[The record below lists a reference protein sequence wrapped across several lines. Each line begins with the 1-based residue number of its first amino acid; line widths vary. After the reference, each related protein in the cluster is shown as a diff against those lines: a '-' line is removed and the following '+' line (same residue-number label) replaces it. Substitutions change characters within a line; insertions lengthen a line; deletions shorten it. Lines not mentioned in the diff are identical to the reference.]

1 MNKTDFLWVE
11 KYRPQTIEDCI
22 LPDSAKQMFQ
32 EFLNKKEIPNLLL
45 SGPPGIGK
53 TTVAKALC
61 HELGVDYYV
70 INGSDEGRF
79 LDTVRNQAKNF
90 ASTVSL
96 SASDAKHKVI
106 IIDEAD
112 NTTHDVQLLLRANI
126 EAFYNNCRFIFTCNY
141 KNKII
146 EPLHSRCACVDFS
159 ITGKQKPAIA
169 AKFFGRIQQ
178 ILDTEGVE
186 YDNKVLVELINKHFP
201 DWRRVLNECQR
212 YSASG
217 KIDSAILTEFSDVN
231 TNTLVKYLKEK
242 NFSEVRKWCVNNLD
256 NDPTVLL
263 RRIYDACYDSMV
275 PNSIPAAV
283 LTLAKYQYQMA
294 FVADQEINMLA
305 CLTEI
310 MVECE
315 FK

>member
-1 MNKTDFLWVE
+1 MLIFPSLVNK
-11 KYRPQTIEDCI
+11 
-22 LPDSAKQMFQ
+22 
-32 EFLNKKEIPNLLL
+32 
-45 SGPPGIGK
+45 
-53 TTVAKALC
+53 
-61 HELGVDYYV
+61 
-70 INGSDEGRF
+70 
-79 LDTVRNQAKNF
+79 NQ
-90 ASTVSL
+90 
-96 SASDAKHKVI
+96 
-106 IIDEAD
+106 
-112 NTTHDVQLLLRANI
+112 R
-126 EAFYNNCRFIFTCNY
+126 
-141 KNKII
+141 
-146 EPLHSRCACVDFS
+146 
-159 ITGKQKPAIA
+159 IA

-263 RRIYDACYDSMV
+263 RRIYDACYDSLV

-283 LTLAKYQYQMA
+283 LVIAKYQYQVA
-294 FVADQEINMLA
+294 FVADQEINLLA
-305 CLTEI
+305 ALTEI